1 MRGPAG
7 LDHLS
12 ASPILGGFMGE
23 AGMGVHSRKKTS
35 EWRIFCHSQAF

>member
-23 AGMGVHSRKKTS
+23 AGMGDQAGPKKLVSGKDHAT
-35 EWRIFCHSQAF
+35 H

>member
-23 AGMGVHSRKKTS
+23 AGMGVHNRKKVS
-35 EWRIFCHSQAF
+35 DENKRHSQVF